1 MPIEHLLIL
10 GAALFCIGL
19 LVVLSRKNAI
29 AVLIGIELMLNASNI
44 NLVAFSHFDPDLL
57 QGQIFALFVITV
69 AAAEAAVGLAIVV
82 RVYQYFQT
90 ADLDQLNQLNG

>member
-10 GAALFCIGL
+10 GAALFCMGL
-19 LVVLSRKNAI
+19 QVVLSRKNAI

-57 QGQIFALFVITV
+57 QGQVFALFVVTV

-82 RVYQYFQT
+82 RVYQYFRT

>member
-82 RVYQYFQT
+82 KVYQYFQT

>member
-1 MPIEHLLIL
+1 MPIEHLLFL

-19 LVVLSRKNAI
+19 LVVLTRKNAI

-44 NLVAFSHFDPDLL
+44 NLVTFSHFDPDLM

-82 RVYQYFQT
+82 KVYQYFQT
-90 ADLDQLNQLNG
+90 ADLDKLNQLKG

>member
-1 MPIEHLLIL
+1 MPLEHLLIL
-10 GAALFCIGL
+10 GVALFCIGL
-19 LVVLSRKNAI
+19 LVVLTRKNAI

-82 RVYQYFQT
+82 KVYQYFQT
-90 ADLDQLNQLNG
+90 AELDQLNQLKG

>member
-1 MPIEHLLIL
+1 MPLEHLLIL
-10 GAALFCIGL
+10 GVALFCIGL
-19 LVVLSRKNAI
+19 LVVLTRKNAI

-57 QGQIFALFVITV
+57 QGQIFVLFVITV

-82 RVYQYFQT
+82 KVYQYFQT
-90 ADLDQLNQLNG
+90 ADLDQLNQLKG

>member
-10 GAALFCIGL
+10 GAALFCMGL

>member
-1 MPIEHLLIL
+1 MPIEYLLIL

>member
-1 MPIEHLLIL
+1 MPIEYLLIL
-10 GAALFCIGL
+10 GAALFCMGL